1 MCNYHKNS
9 FFFPFS
15 FPNEHDV
22 HEIEGIIAVTKTR
35 FSKASHVQQNT
46 FQTRPLESLFRFW
59 DMDTPPPEHP
69 VPGTLLLQFSG
80 GPTLTVAVSLIAVYT
95 ALVPWS
101 LSRHRGCNE
110 C

>member
-1 MCNYHKNS
+1 
-9 FFFPFS
+9 
-15 FPNEHDV
+15 
-22 HEIEGIIAVTKTR
+22 
-35 FSKASHVQQNT
+35 
-46 FQTRPLESLFRFW
+46 
-59 DMDTPPPEHP
+59 MDTPPPEHP

-110 C
+110 CWPLFFLNWGIFFVVTTHGSWASIVSGKDTVERQEMPSPESYLGLAAAS